1 MLPDGPESFF
11 DAEVL
16 ELVTGWLF
24 QMRCHQVV
32 GTMMDKLGICED
44 SVLTVVTLCP
54 LADRLQPTISSVKH
68 CELSMQH
75 KQLNRSE
82 ARVVQ
87 IMDPVIDEAW
97 LEVAAFTMANQNK
110 LLMIRGGSSLVH
122 R

>member
-1 MLPDGPESFF
+1 
-11 DAEVL
+11 
-16 ELVTGWLF
+16 
-24 QMRCHQVV
+24 
-32 GTMMDKLGICED
+32 MDKLGICED

-54 LADRLQPTISSVKH
+54 LADRLQPTTSSVKH

-97 LEVAAFTMANQNK
+97 LEVATFTMANQNK